1 MGCFAEVKAKP
12 LVDTDKIRYVLMFWY
27 QPNMTPDNSMVV
39 GKEQTDGKRV
49 LRQERIRRL
58 IDSLTDDD
66 RLEGRGGEG
75 ENQGENADQEQS
87 SQGESE
93 PQALMVLPEQAR
105 DMAQPSV
112 LEHRMPHIMQEETHA

>member
-1 MGCFAEVKAKP
+1 M
-12 LVDTDKIRYVLMFWY
+12 DTDKIRYVLMFWY
-27 QPNMTPDNSMVV
+27 QPNMTTDNSMVV

-75 ENQGENADQEQS
+75 EGQGENAAQEQS

-105 DMAQPSV
+105 DRAQPSV